1 MTKEQFFDIGVN
13 LTHPSFTKDI
23 DKVIEEA
30 VAAGITRMSVTGT
43 DLEESI
49 SAYQLAFSLSDIL
62 ISTAG
67 IHPHQAKEFSQNY
80 FSEIKDLLKKD
91 NVKAIGE
98 TGLDFYRN
106 FSTEDQQKKSFEMHI
121 ETSIELQKPL
131 FLHVRNAHSTFM
143 EMLKPFKEKLP
154 KTVVHCFTG
163 TKEELMDYIEMDFFI
178 GITGW
183 ICDER
188 RGTHLKDL
196 INLIPMDKIMIET
209 DAPYLI
215 PRVSQLK
222 NSQRNEPKF
231 LPHVAK
237 EVTQNSKET
246 KESLISS
253 IYLNSLRFFDLNRD

>member
-1 MTKEQFFDIGVN
+1 MSKEQFFDIGVN
-13 LTHPSFTKDI
+13 LTHPSFVKDLN
-23 DKVIEEA
+23 KVIEEA
-30 VAAGITRMSVTGT
+30 VGVGVTRMCVTGSN
-43 DLEESI
+43 LEESI
-49 SAYQLAFSLSDIL
+49 SAYQLALSLSDVL

-67 IHPHQAKEFSQNY
+67 IHPHQAKEFSLNY

-106 FSTEDQQKKSFEMHI
+106 FSTEEQQKKSFETHI
-121 ETSIELQKPL
+121 EASIELQKPL
-131 FLHVRNAHSTFM
+131 FLHVREAHKTFM
-143 EMLKPFKEKLP
+143 EMLEPVKEKLP
-154 KTVVHCFTG
+154 KTIVHCFTG
-163 TKEELMDYIEMDFFI
+163 NKEELIDYVEMGFYI

-196 INLIPMDKIMIET
+196 INLIPIDKIVIET

-215 PRVSQLK
+215 PRVPQLK

-231 LPHVAK
+231 LPYVANEIIK
-237 EVTQNSKET
+237 NSNESKEL
-246 KESLISS
+246 LISS
-253 IYLNSLRFFDLNRD
+253 MFLNSLSFFDLN

>member
-1 MTKEQFFDIGVN
+1 MPKEQFFDIGVN
-13 LTHPSFTKDI
+13 LTHPSFVKDL

-30 VAAGITRMSVTGT
+30 VEVGVNRMCVTGS

-49 SAYQLAFSLSDIL
+49 SAYQLAFSLSDTL

-80 FSEIKDLLKKD
+80 FSEIKDLLRKD

-106 FSTEDQQKKSFEMHI
+106 FSSEEQQKKSFEMHI

-131 FLHVRNAHSTFM
+131 FLHVRNAHKTFM
-143 EMLKPFKEKLP
+143 EMLKPVKEKLP

-163 TKEELMDYIEMDFFI
+163 TEEELMDYIEMDFYI

-188 RGTHLKDL
+188 RGKHLEE
-196 INLIPMDKIMIET
+196 LIPLIPLEKLMIET
-209 DAPYLI
+209 DAPYLL
-215 PRVSQLK
+215 PRDMGLD
-222 NSQRNEPKF
+222 NSTRNEPKF
-231 LPHVAK
+231 LGHIARK
-237 EVTQNSKET
+237 IAGLR
-246 KESLISS
+246 KESEELVFSA
-253 IYLNSLRFFDLNRD
+253 IYMNSLDFFNL

>member
-1 MTKEQFFDIGVN
+1 MSKEQFFDIGVN
-13 LTHPSFTKDI
+13 LTHPSFTKDL

-30 VAAGITRMSVTGT
+30 IEAGITRMCVTGS

-80 FSEIKDLLKKD
+80 FSEIKDLLQKE
-91 NVKAIGE
+91 NVRAIGE

-106 FSTEDQQKKSFEMHI
+106 FSTKEQQKKSFEAHI
-121 ETSIELQKPL
+121 EASIELQKPL
-131 FLHVRNAHSTFM
+131 FLHVREAHQTFM
-143 EMLKPFKEKLP
+143 EMLKPVKEELP

-163 TKEELMDYIEMDFFI
+163 TREELIDCVEIGFYI

-196 INLIPMDKIMIET
+196 INLIPLNRIMIET

-215 PRVSQLK
+215 PRIPKLK
-222 NSQRNEPKF
+222 TLHRNEPKY
-231 LPHVAK
+231 LPYVAK
-237 EVTQNSKET
+237 EVIKNSKESE
-246 KESLISS
+246 ESLISS
-253 IYLNSLRFFDLNRD
+253 MFLNSLSFFNLN

>member
-13 LTHPSFTKDI
+13 LTHPSLVNDI

-30 VAAGITRMSVTGT
+30 VEAGVNRMCVTGS

-67 IHPHQAKEFSQNY
+67 IHPHQAKEFTPNY
-80 FSEIKDLLKKD
+80 FSEIKDLLKKEQ
-91 NVKAIGE
+91 VKAIGE

-106 FSTEDQQKKSFEMHI
+106 FSSEEQQKKSFEAHI
-121 ETSIELQKPL
+121 ELAIEIQKPL
-131 FLHVRNAHSTFM
+131 FLHVREAHKTFM
-143 EMLKPFKEKLP
+143 EILKPVKDHLP

-163 TKEELMDYIEMDFFI
+163 SGEELQEYIEMGFYI

-188 RGTHLKDL
+188 RGTHLKGL
-196 INLIPMDKIMIET
+196 IDHIPLDKIMIET

-215 PRVSQLK
+215 PRTQKLK

-231 LPHVAK
+231 LPYVAQEIYK
-237 EVTQNSKET
+237 NSNKSKE
-246 KESLISS
+246 LINSS
-253 IYLNSLRFFDLNRD
+253 MYLNSLNFFGL

>member
-1 MTKEQFFDIGVN
+1 MPKEQFFDIGVN
-13 LTHPSFTKDI
+13 LTHPSFVKDL

-30 VAAGITRMSVTGT
+30 VEVGVNRMCVTGS

-49 SAYQLAFSLSDIL
+49 SAYQLAFTLSDIL

-67 IHPHQAKEFSQNY
+67 IHPHQAKEYSQNY
-80 FSEIKDLLKKD
+80 FSEIKDLLMKD

-106 FSTEDQQKKSFEMHI
+106 FSTVEQQMKSFEAHI

-131 FLHVRNAHSTFM
+131 FLHVRNAHETFI
-143 EMLKPFKEKLP
+143 EMLRPLKEKLP
-154 KTVVHCFTG
+154 KTVIHCFTG
-163 TKEELMDYIEMDFFI
+163 TKEELMEYIEMDFYI

-188 RGTHLKDL
+188 RGFHLKDL
-196 INLIPMDKIMIET
+196 IDLIPLDKLMLET
-209 DAPYLI
+209 DAPYLT
-215 PRVSQLK
+215 PRVPQLK

-231 LPHVAK
+231 ISHVAK
-237 EVTQNSKET
+237 EVALNSKET

-253 IYLNSLRFFDLNRD
+253 IYLNSLRFFDLDRD

>member
-1 MTKEQFFDIGVN
+1 MSKEQFFDIGVN
-13 LTHPSFTKDI
+13 LTHPSFVKDL
-23 DKVIEEA
+23 DTVIEEA
-30 VAAGITRMSVTGT
+30 LEVGVNRMCVTGS

-80 FSEIKDLLKKD
+80 FSEIKDLLKKE

-106 FSTEDQQKKSFEMHI
+106 FSTEEQQKKSFEAHI
-121 ETSIELQKPL
+121 ELAIEIQKPL
-131 FLHVRNAHSTFM
+131 FLHVREAHKTFM
-143 EMLKPFKEKLP
+143 EILKPVKDHLP

-163 TKEELMDYIEMDFFI
+163 SGEELQEYIEMGFYI

-188 RGTHLKDL
+188 RGTHLKGL
-196 INLIPMDKIMIET
+196 IDHIPLDKIMIET

-215 PRVSQLK
+215 PRTQKLK

-231 LPHVAK
+231 LPYVAQ
-237 EVTQNSKET
+237 E
-246 KESLISS
+246 I
-253 IYLNSLRFFDLNRD
+253 

>member
-1 MTKEQFFDIGVN
+1 MSKEQFFDIGVN
-13 LTHPSFTKDI
+13 LTHPSFVKDLDI
-23 DKVIEEA
+23 VIEEA
-30 VAAGITRMSVTGT
+30 VKVGVTRMCVTGS

-49 SAYQLAFSLSDIL
+49 SAYQLTSSLSDIL

-67 IHPHQAKEFSQNY
+67 IHPHQAKEFSHSY

-106 FSTEDQQKKSFEMHI
+106 FSTKEEQKKSFEVHI

-131 FLHVRNAHSTFM
+131 FLHVRDAHKTFI
-143 EMLKPFKEKLP
+143 EMLKPVKEKLP
-154 KTVVHCFTG
+154 ATVVHCFTG
-163 TKEELMDYIEMDFFI
+163 TKEELIEYIEMGFYI

-196 INLIPMDKIMIET
+196 VNLIPLDKIMIET

-215 PRVSQLK
+215 PRVSKLK

-231 LPHVAK
+231 LP
-237 EVTQNSKET
+237 
-246 KESLISS
+246 LIANCLLYTSPSPRDATLSRMPSS
-253 IYLNSLRFFDLNRD
+253 A

>member
-13 LTHPSFTKDI
+13 LTHPSFVKDI

-30 VAAGITRMSVTGT
+30 IEAGVNRMCITGS

-67 IHPHQAKEFSQNY
+67 IHPHQAKEYTPNY
-80 FSEIKDLLKKD
+80 FSEIKDLLKKEH
-91 NVKAIGE
+91 VKAIGE

-106 FSTEDQQKKSFEMHI
+106 FSSEEQQKKSFEAHI
-121 ETSIELQKPL
+121 ELSIEIQKPL
-131 FLHVRNAHSTFM
+131 FLHVRDAHKTFM
-143 EMLKPFKEKLP
+143 EILKPVKDQLP
-154 KTVVHCFTG
+154 KTVIHCFTG
-163 TKEELMDYIEMDFFI
+163 SGEELREYVEMGFYI

-188 RGTHLKDL
+188 RGTHLKEL
-196 INLIPMDKIMIET
+196 INHIPLDKMMIET

-215 PRVSQLK
+215 PRIDKLK

-231 LPHVAK
+231 LPYVAQ
-237 EVTQNSKET
+237 EIYENSNQSKE
-246 KESLISS
+246 LIISS
-253 IYLNSLRFFDLNRD
+253 MYLNSFDFFGLN